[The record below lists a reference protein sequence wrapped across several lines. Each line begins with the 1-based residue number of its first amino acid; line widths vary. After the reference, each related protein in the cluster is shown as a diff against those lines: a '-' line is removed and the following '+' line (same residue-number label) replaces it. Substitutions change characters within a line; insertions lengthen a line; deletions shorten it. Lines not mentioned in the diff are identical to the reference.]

1 MKSLQNVCLMRIYEV
16 LPFDIWWKKVKVKI
30 FSKSDLGSEADSD
43 DSDGDD
49 DDDDDGGGGDDD
61 DDDDGG
67 GGNLSSELLWKR
79 LLYKFVTV
87 WDHHLW

>member
-49 DDDDDGGGGDDD
+49 DDGDDGGGD
-61 DDDDGG
+61 
-67 GGNLSSELLWKR
+67 GNLSSKLLWKR
-79 LLYKFVTV
+79 LLYEFVTV